1 MPVKNYIDLPYP
13 HLDTLLNELDG
24 AAREWLEA
32 LSQFGHGPFNQVPF
46 AGSWTGGQVA
56 EHLFKSIEGIPQ
68 LLAGNTAA
76 TTGRRPDEYVKTIE
90 DIFLDFD
97 IKMKSPD
104 FILPSEGPHDCNQ
117 YLQQFR
123 STFDELAERS
133 RAMDMSLTC
142 TDFDFPGVGYF
153 TRWEWVSF
161 AICHTRR
168 HARQLQN
175 IQKHVAVTV
184 A

>member
-32 LSQFGHGPFNQVPF
+32 LSQFGHAAFNQVPF
-46 AGSWTGGQVA
+46 ADSWTGGQVA
-56 EHLFKSIEGIPQ
+56 EHLFKSIEGIPH
-68 LLAGNTAA
+68 LMAGNTT
-76 TTGRRPDEYVKTIE
+76 TTGRKPDEYVKTIE

-97 IKMKSPD
+97 ISMKSPD
-104 FILPSEGPHDCNQ
+104 FILPSEGPHDRNQ
-117 YLQQFR
+117 YLQQVR
-123 STFDELAERS
+123 SAFDALAERS
-133 RAMDMSLTC
+133 RTLDMSLTC

-175 IQKHVAVTV
+175 ILKYVAVAAV
-184 A
+184 